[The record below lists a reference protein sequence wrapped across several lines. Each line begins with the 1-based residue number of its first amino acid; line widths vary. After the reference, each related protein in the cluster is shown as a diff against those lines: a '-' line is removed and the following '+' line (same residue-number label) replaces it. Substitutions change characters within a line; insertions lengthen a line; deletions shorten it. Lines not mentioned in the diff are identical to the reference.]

1 MKQRE
6 CVNPLSDNR
15 FQAVDFYRGLAFI
28 SMFIYHFCF
37 FFNYYHFTKFH
48 FFSKFG
54 WIFQISIAGSFFILV
69 GISLY
74 LAHSKG
80 IRYKKFFFRLSKII
94 FCACIITIV
103 SFFINP
109 GFLVTFGILHSITV
123 CTILGLVF
131 LRPGNINLLFGIC
144 FILLGKWFKH
154 DFFNSD
160 YLQWIGFFTFKKAT
174 FDIQPLF
181 PWIGVVV
188 IGIWSAPF
196 LIKSRLTQWQ
206 ASNPT
211 SRFVTLIGRHTLLL
225 YMAHVPF
232 IFCILEILRL
242 LSRK

>member
-1 MKQRE
+1 M
-6 CVNPLSDNR
+6 NPLSDHR

-37 FFNYYHFTKFH
+37 FFNYYNFTKFH
-48 FFSKFG
+48 FFRNCG
-54 WIFQISIAGSFFILV
+54 WIFQILIAGSFFILV

-80 IRYKKFFFRLSKII
+80 IRYKKFFFRLIKII
-94 FCACIITIV
+94 FYACIVTIV
-103 SFFINP
+103 SFFLNS
-109 GFLVTFGILHSITV
+109 GLLVTFGILHSIAV

-131 LRPGNINLLFGIC
+131 LRLGNLNLLFGIC

-154 DFFNSD
+154 DLFNSD
-160 YLQWIGFFTFKKAT
+160 YLQWIGFFTLKKPT

-188 IGIWSAPF
+188 IGIWSAPI
-196 LIKSRLTQWQ
+196 LIRSRLTEWQ
-206 ASNPT
+206 TGNPT
-211 SRFVTLIGRHTLLL
+211 SRFVTFIGRHTLFL

-232 IFCILEILRL
+232 IFGILEILRL
-242 LSRK
+242 LSIK